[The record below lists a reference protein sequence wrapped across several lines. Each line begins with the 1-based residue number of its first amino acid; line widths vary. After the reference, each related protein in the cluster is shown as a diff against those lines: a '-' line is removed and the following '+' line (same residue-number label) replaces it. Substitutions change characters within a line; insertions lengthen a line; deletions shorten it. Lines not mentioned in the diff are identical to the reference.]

1 MWALRNGKR
10 QHRVDREEG
19 SMRIARTTTNYD
31 ELVQSDR
38 VQKVLLINN
47 DKVINNLTFLI

>member
-1 MWALRNGKR
+1 
-10 QHRVDREEG
+10 
-19 SMRIARTTTNYD
+19 MRIARTTTHYD

>member
-1 MWALRNGKR
+1 
-10 QHRVDREEG
+10 
-19 SMRIARTTTNYD
+19 MRIARTTTNYD

-47 DKVINNLTFLI
+47 DKVIHNLPFLI